1 MKLKGAI
8 IGCGF
13 FAHNHMQAWNEIK
26 NIEIVAVCDLDKKKA
41 ISFSKKFKIAHYYTD
56 ITKLLDLENLDFVDV
71 VTTMETHL
79 SIGKILSKRKV
90 ATSIQKPF
98 AENLQ
103 DAKKIVS
110 LYEKT
115 KTPLMVH
122 ENFRWQTPL
131 MTLKKLRKTIS
142 VKKTTIF

>member
-41 ISFSKKFKIAHYYTD
+41 ISFSKKFKIAHYYTN
-56 ITKLLDLENLDFVDV
+56 INKLLDLENLDFVDV

-79 SIGKILSKRKV
+79 SIGKIL
-90 ATSIQKPF
+90 
-98 AENLQ
+98 
-103 DAKKIVS
+103 
-110 LYEKT
+110 
-115 KTPLMVH
+115 
-122 ENFRWQTPL
+122 
-131 MTLKKLRKTIS
+131 
-142 VKKTTIF
+142 